1 MGTDAPTVSLF
12 SYTRSSLVLSIGD
25 GIAFLAFAAAGRNT
39 HAEAAGLDAIPQII
53 ETAAPFVIGWF
64 LIAPMVGAYRADVT
78 NNPKRMLAR
87 TALAWLIAWPI
98 GLGLRALIRQSGIPI
113 SFALVAL
120 VVVLAIVGI
129 WRLAFALVT
138 RRVDHIG

>member
-1 MGTDAPTVSLF
+1 MSMDAPKVALF
-12 SYTRSSLVLSIGD
+12 SYTRSTLVLAIGD

-39 HAEAAGLDAIPQII
+39 HAEAAGFDAIPQII
-53 ETAAPFVIGWF
+53 ETAAPFMIGWF
-64 LIAPMVGAYRADVT
+64 LVAPMVGAYRADVT

-87 TALAWLIAWPI
+87 SALAWLIAWPI
-98 GLGLRALIRQSGIPI
+98 GLGLRALIRQSSIPI

-129 WRLAFALVT
+129 WRLAFALVA
-138 RRVDHIG
+138 RRAVQP